1 MRRLPLLL
9 PALALALAAP
19 LQAQAQAPAPKPT
32 AADEEAEL
40 LALLNTP
47 VTVASK
53 KAMTTRESPGV
64 ITLISR
70 EEIQA
75 SGARDLVD
83 LLRLVPGF
91 EIGYDVQGVTGPAM
105 RGLWGYEGK
114 ILVLW
119 DGVEMNESLY
129 GTVGFGN
136 HFPIDQIRRV
146 EIIRGP
152 GSSIYG
158 GYAEVAVIQITSL
171 GAEDIKD
178 LGAGF
183 TYGRGKDAAYR
194 QTAQVVGAFAGED
207 VKVTFGGFG
216 GTGVRSDGVYTDPTG
231 TTFNLKDDSRI
242 RPLFANLGVSLG
254 AFQGRV
260 VVDQYALEQR
270 DNLGDATPT
279 ATGVRF
285 GSTNVDLRY
294 AWALGKDLTLTP
306 FLSWRDQKPWW
317 VSDPSAGVFMYTATR
332 TKGGLGLSWDLSPE
346 MNLAAGA
353 EALKDEAEAKPPTSS
368 TFPGGAATVSYTSK
382 ALYGQF
388 QYQGPVNLTL
398 GARWEDHSKV
408 GSAFVPR
415 AALTKALG
423 KWHLKVLYAHA
434 FRTPAIM
441 NINQS
446 LDPTRPIEPE
456 KTRTAEVEVGLQAGP
471 SLFTLNVFDTKIDK
485 PLVYTL
491 LGGTSGY
498 LNQTETGTRGFELE
512 WKLRRPWGF
521 LNASYSQHEAHNE
534 VTFWAVPGHDK
545 NFLGFAP
552 QKVAASAGLRLTS
565 NWTLGGSLVW
575 LGERYA
581 YAWDAAAGANQLAK
595 LDSDL
600 LLGLNLAF
608 YRNGFTAALGVQ
620 DASDRRVPYIQPY
633 DGGHSPLPGPG
644 REIVA
649 KLRYGF

>member
-1 MRRLPLLL
+1 MRRIPLLL
-9 PALALALAAP
+9 PALALAAP
-19 LQAQAQAPAPKPT
+19 LQAQAPSTSSATDP
-32 AADEEAEL
+32 EAEL

-47 VTVASK
+47 VTVASR

-64 ITLISR
+64 ITLLSR

-75 SGARDLVD
+75 SGARDLID

-129 GTVGFGN
+129 GTVALGN
-136 HFPIDQIRRV
+136 RFPIDQIRRV

-171 GAEDIKD
+171 GAEDLKG
-178 LGAGF
+178 LGAGI

-194 QTAQVVGAFAGED
+194 QTAQVVGALGGDE
-207 VKVTFGGFG
+207 VTVTFGGFG
-216 GTGVRSDGVYTDPTG
+216 GTGVRSDGTYIDPSG
-231 TTFNLKDDSRI
+231 TPVNLKDDSRI
-242 RPLFANLGVSLG
+242 RPLFAHLGVKAG
-254 AFQGRV
+254 GFQGRV
-260 VVDQYALEQR
+260 IVDQYALEQR
-270 DNLGDATPT
+270 DNLGNATPSP
-279 ATGVRF
+279 TGIRF

-294 AWALGKDLTLTP
+294 AWSLSRDVVLTP
-306 FLSWRDQKPWW
+306 FLTWRDQKPWW
-317 VSDPSAGVFMYTATR
+317 VDDPTAGTFLYTATR
-332 TKGGLGLSWDLSPE
+332 TRGGLGLAWDLNTD

-353 EALKDEAEAKPPTSS
+353 EVQKDAAEARPPTASA
-368 TFPGGAATVSYTSK
+368 FPGGAATVSYTSK
-382 ALYGQF
+382 ALYGQV

-398 GARWEDHSKV
+398 GARWEDHSEV

-423 KWHLKVLYAHA
+423 KWHVKLLYAHA

-456 KTRTAEVEVGLQAGP
+456 KTRTAEVEVGVQTGP
-471 SLFTLNVFDTKIDK
+471 SLITLNVFDTKIDK
-485 PLVYTL
+485 PLVYTQIAAA
-491 LGGTSGY
+491 TGY
-498 LNQTETGTRGFELE
+498 LNQARTGSRGFELE

-521 LNASYSQHEAHNE
+521 LNAAYSQHEARNE
-534 VTFWAVPGHDK
+534 VSFWAVPGHDK

-552 QKVAASAGLRLTS
+552 QKVSASAGLRLTS
-565 NWTLGGSLVW
+565 AWTLGGSAVW

-581 YAWDAAAGANQLAK
+581 YAWDPSAGSIQLTQAPA
-595 LDSDL
+595 DL
-600 LLGLNLAF
+600 LMGVNLSFTAQ
-608 YRNGFTAALGVQ
+608 GFTAALGLQ
-620 DASDRRVPYIQPY
+620 DALDRRSPYHQPY
-633 DGGHSPLPGPG
+633 DGGHGPLPGPG
-644 REIVA
+644 REITA